1 MQEKMRAIIGGDGSM
16 SASAISKED
25 LLGAIEKVNI
35 DVDIIKEVA
44 DEEGLTDEQLYE
56 TMAQLEELGI
66 QKVKTATKKKKDKSK
81 TKAKRKQ
88 AKKSKQ
94 RNR

>member
-1 MQEKMRAIIGGDGSM
+1 MQEKIRAIIGGDGSM
-16 SASAISKED
+16 SASAVSKED
-25 LLGAIEKVNI
+25 MLKAFEKVN
-35 DVDIIKEVA
+35 VDADIVKEVA
-44 DEEGLTDEQLYE
+44 EEEGLTDEQLYE

-66 QKVKTATKKKKDKSK
+66 TKVKTATKKKKDKGK
-81 TKAKRKQ
+81 VRAKRKQ